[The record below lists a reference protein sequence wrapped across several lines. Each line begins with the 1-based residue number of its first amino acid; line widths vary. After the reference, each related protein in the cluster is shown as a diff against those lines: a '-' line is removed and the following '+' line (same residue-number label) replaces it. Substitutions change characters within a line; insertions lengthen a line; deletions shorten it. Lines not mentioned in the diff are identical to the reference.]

1 MFVDI
6 YHDFVCPWCRIGKKH
21 LFDAIAQ
28 SPWRTTVDIRWRAFL
43 LDNTIPAQ
51 GFNRDLIKLRKGI
64 ETEEL
69 NRLFNYTRHV
79 GEVAGVNSDFDEIP
93 VAANTTLAHRL
104 VALTPE
110 KRKSAV
116 VDAVYKAYF
125 EDGLDIGDINVLVCL
140 GKAVG
145 IDSTNLRNHLRG
157 DAAIAQVIADATFA
171 RRIGITNVPFFIIN
185 NKVSVNGSQSVQ
197 VFLEALNNA
206 ALPET

>member
-21 LFDAIAQ
+21 LFDAINQ

-51 GFNRDLIKLRKGI
+51 RFDRNLMKLRKGI

-69 NRLFNYTRHV
+69 NRLFDYTRRV
-79 GEVAGVNSDFDEIP
+79 GEAVGVNRGFDEIS
-93 VAANTTLAHRL
+93 VAPNTTLAHRL
-104 VALTPE
+104 VALTSE
-110 KRKSAV
+110 TRKIAV

-140 GKAVG
+140 GKTVG
-145 IDSTNLRNHLRG
+145 MDSTDLKNHLRG
-157 DAAIAQVIADATFA
+157 DAGIAQVIADATFA

-197 VFLEALNNA
+197 VFLEALNHA
-206 ALPET
+206 ALPQT